1 MAHDIN
7 YNSRT
12 GKHAFM
18 SVKEKA
24 WHGLGQII
32 EHYPNSSEA
41 IQYAGLNFEVEKR
54 PLFTCNSENHEIFKD
69 TETDE
74 YMNSFE
80 PNVIV
85 PDYFATVRTDTDEVL
100 GMVGRDYNV
109 VQNMEAF
116 SFFDGIVGGGSGI
129 KYETAGC
136 LGRGQVT
143 FITAKLP
150 DYIRVGRE
158 DLIEQYL
165 FLTSSHDGSGSISI
179 AFTPVRIV
187 CANTLNAAMRHKSN
201 CIKIRHT
208 ASATD
213 KLKQAHKM
221 LGLSNSL
228 ATEMEAIYNRWSRV
242 RISDPELK
250 RLIQLAMV
258 PNRETLEKLK
268 TGQDE
273 QLSTQ
278 YQNIIENVYE
288 YAQSSPTQQE
298 ATTKGTVFGA
308 YNSVT
313 GYFQNVRDYKN
324 GEAKFRSIMT
334 GTALSRTQTAFD
346 LCMNFAKTGG
356 AALN

>member
-7 YNSRT
+7 YNSNT
-12 GKHAFM
+12 QKHAFM

-24 WHGLGQII
+24 WHGLGEII
-32 EHYPNSSEA
+32 EHYPSSSEA

-54 PLFTCNSENHEIFKD
+54 PLFTCNTENYEIFKD

-74 YMNSFE
+74 YMHSFE

-85 PDYFATVRTDTDEVL
+85 PDYFATVRTDTDELL
-100 GMVGRDYNV
+100 GMVGKDYNV
-109 VQNMEAF
+109 VQNTEAF
-116 SFFDGIVGGGSGI
+116 GFFDGIVGEGSGI

-150 DYIRVGRE
+150 EYIRVGRD

-187 CANTLNAAMRHKSN
+187 CANTLNAALRHKSN

-208 ASATD
+208 SSASD
-213 KLKQAHKM
+213 KLKQAHEM
-221 LGLSNSL
+221 LGLSNIL
-228 ATEMEAIYNRWSRV
+228 ATEMEAIFNRWSRV
-242 RISDPELK
+242 RISDPQLK
-250 RLIQLAMV
+250 RLVQLAMV
-258 PNRETLEKLK
+258 PNREVLEKLK
-268 TGQDE
+268 AGQDE
-273 QLSTQ
+273 QLSKQ
-278 YQNIIENVYE
+278 YQNMIENVYE
-288 YAQSSPTQQE
+288 YALSSPTQQE

-313 GYFQNVRDYKN
+313 GYFQNVRNFKDS
-324 GEAKFRSIMT
+324 EAKFRSIMT
-334 GTALSRTQTAFD
+334 GTALSRSQSAFD
-346 LCMNFAKTGG
+346 LCMNFAYNGG
-356 AALN
+356 TALN